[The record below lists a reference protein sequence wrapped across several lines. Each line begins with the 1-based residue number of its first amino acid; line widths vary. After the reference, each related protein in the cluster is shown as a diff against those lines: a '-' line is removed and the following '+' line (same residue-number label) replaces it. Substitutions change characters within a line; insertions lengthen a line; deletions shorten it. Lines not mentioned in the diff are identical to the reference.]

1 MAVKGGIKFL
11 RKRIRAIQNLRKV
24 TRAMKSVSSVR
35 LRRAQPVLQISSEFS
50 KNMERIFKISYNGE
64 TENAEKYFSIKT
76 DSSRKLYIILG
87 SDKGLCGSFNSNISK
102 FVQSNI
108 NIQDNSEIWV
118 FGRRLI
124 RILSK
129 KFQIQPY
136 EDFWR
141 DFSYEKFEKVYNM
154 IEQRIIS
161 GELAEVYCIYT
172 LFKSMGTQV
181 PYIERVFPV
190 SVSLVWEPKR
200 IFEPSFEEFARFFIM
215 SYVRSKLFFCFQSSI
230 TSEHAA
236 RMRAMDMATQNS
248 ERVQRQ
254 LILQM
259 NKARQEAITKEL
271 IDIVSG
277 KNALEAQQV

>member
-11 RKRIRAIQNLRKV
+11 RKRIRAIQNLKKV
-24 TRAMKSVSSVR
+24 TKAMKSVSSVR
-35 LRRAQPVLQISSEFS
+35 LRRSQPVLQISLDFS
-50 KNMERIFKISYNGE
+50 KNMERILKISHDAEY
-64 TENAEKYFSIKT
+64 ENAERYFSIKA
-76 DSSRKLYIILG
+76 DSSKKLYIILG
-87 SDKGLCGSFNSNISK
+87 SDKGLCGAFNSNISK
-102 FVQSNI
+102 FIQNNI

-141 DFSYEKFEKVYNM
+141 DFSYDKFEKVYST
-154 IEQRIIS
+154 IEQKIIS
-161 GELAEVYCIYT
+161 GEFAEVYCIYT

-181 PYIERVFPV
+181 PYVERVFPV
-190 SVSLVWEPKR
+190 SVFLMWEPKR
-200 IFEPSFEEFARFFIM
+200 IIEPSFEDFARFFIM

-254 LILQM
+254 LVLQM